1 MRRLTAE
8 QYKAQRERY
17 DARQLK
23 REAAYEAKVEAA
35 MAQFQA
41 ADTVWCVVDDAD
53 TDDPDYPIHYFLTK
67 EDALIFHGDEVEEWL
82 MQVPTPA
89 GAECTIAHVASFK
102 IPTDY
107 VPQAPVPVV
116 AQEAPQAH
124 QAAQVPAQV
133 PTGITQPGLFDAMP
147 EMGEMTPND
156 WTPPAHMTYDQ
167 WEAIGRDFQLMQ
179 ASGKWWLGAWL
190 NEGEK
195 RFGETYTQAIELTG
209 HGLENLKKAA
219 WVERNVKKEDRVE
232 GLSWTHHHDVAH
244 LPAHVQRALL
254 AEALRLDLS
263 TRELKIE
270 VKNYQASIAPTPEP
284 APAPA
289 PDDVPFDVCGRIV
302 EALINDESGDAA
314 EFAGYLMKDIND
326 DVPAAEY
333 EVDEAVPTVT
343 PDVIEAVRETLQF
356 IDYAPTAW
364 REAAEDRW
372 FGKMFVEL
380 RGVEDDRFFVE
391 RLIKEYGAGR
401 VDEAITVAPNA
412 TNTAPIQKML
422 ALYPACFLAD
432 HRQVVF
438 YLGKYPAHFA
448 KQFKELGRTVR
459 AM

>member
-1 MRRLTAE
+1 MTRME
-8 QYKAQRERY
+8 QHQAKSDRW

-41 ADTVWCVVDDAD
+41 ADTVWRVVDDTD
-53 TDDPDYPIHYFLTK
+53 SDDPDYPIYYFLTK
-67 EDALIFHGDEVEEWL
+67 EDALTFHGVEVEEWL

-89 GAECTIAHVASFK
+89 GVECIISHVASFQ
-102 IPTDY
+102 IPADY

-147 EMGEMTPND
+147 QADTDGDLTPTS
-156 WTPPAHMTYDQ
+156 WTPPARMTYDQ
-167 WEAIGRDFQLMQ
+167 WEAIGQKFQRMHG
-179 ASGKWWLGAWL
+179 SINWWLGTWI

-195 RFGETYTQAIELTG
+195 RFGEKYTQAIQLTG

-219 WVERNVKKEDRVE
+219 WVERNVKKEDRIDS
-232 GLSWTHHHDVAH
+232 LSWTHHHHVAH
-244 LPAHVQRALL
+244 LDPVAQRALL
-254 AEALRLDLS
+254 AAAAKHGLTSREIYTEA
-263 TRELKIE
+263 
-270 VKNYQASIAPTPEP
+270 KNYLALA
-284 APAPA
+284 AA
-289 PDDVPFDVCGRIV
+289 PDDVPFDVCARVV
-302 EALINDESGDAA
+302 EAMINDESGDRDTVMD
-314 EFAGYLMKDIND
+314 YLLVDIND
-326 DVPAAEY
+326 DVPATEY
-333 EVDEAVPTVT
+333 EADEAAPTVA